1 MENITDIAYQYAK
14 GICDTDK
21 EREIFVRAF
30 VIGVKYMGYKTNKF
44 IDEMVFLKPQENE
57 NIK

>member
-1 MENITDIAYQYAK
+1 MENITDIAYQYAN

-44 IDEMVFLKPQENE
+44 IEEMVLLKPQEDE